1 MTFYKWTV
9 TSDTGLTVVITNYP
23 WYADIE
29 SIPND
34 SPAPPLS
41 HLRQMLP
48 FFAFVLTT
56 TIKGHGYE

>member
-1 MTFYKWTV
+1 M
-9 TSDTGLTVVITNYP
+9 VVITNP

-29 SIPND
+29 PISND
-34 SPAPPLS
+34 SPNPPKL
-41 HLRQMLP
+41 LRKMLP